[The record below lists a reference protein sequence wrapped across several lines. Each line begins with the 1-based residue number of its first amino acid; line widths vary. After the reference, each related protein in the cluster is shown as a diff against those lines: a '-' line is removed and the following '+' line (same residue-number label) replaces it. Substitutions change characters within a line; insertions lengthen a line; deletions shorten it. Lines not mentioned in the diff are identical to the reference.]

1 MGSCAGPVRNFS
13 RPFARTWRR
22 SNGRKTSTAIRR
34 WPRNSANAL
43 LTSKTCK
50 RPLYGSVTG
59 MADTPMPLTAHLAEL
74 RSRLIWC
81 MLGLAAGFIVC
92 YAFSDKIVAA
102 LQAPPVLVGPPVK
115 VPLQIIAPAEAF
127 VTYIKVGLIAGLFLV
142 LPLILHQ
149 LWKFVAPGLLEHER
163 KYTVPFIVGSA
174 VLFYSGGVIF
184 YLVLPFIIS
193 FLLSFAKGDIKAQ
206 LSVGYYVAFCVRL
219 MIAFGLVFQLPMVVI
234 FLTQLGLVSSR
245 LLVRYFRHAVV
256 LIFVVAAV
264 LTPTTDP
271 LSLLAMVLPML
282 LLYGLSILAAKGV
295 ERRQA

>member
-1 MGSCAGPVRNFS
+1 
-13 RPFARTWRR
+13 
-22 SNGRKTSTAIRR
+22 
-34 WPRNSANAL
+34 
-43 LTSKTCK
+43 
-50 RPLYGSVTG
+50 

-81 MLGLAAGFIVC
+81 MMALAVGFIVC
-92 YAFSDKIVAA
+92 YGFSDKIVAA
-102 LQAPPVLVGPPVK
+102 LQSPVVLVGQPIK

-142 LPLILHQ
+142 LPFVLYQ
-149 LWKFVAPGLLEHER
+149 LWKFVAHGLLEHER
-163 KYTVPFIVGSA
+163 KYTVPFLVGSA
-174 VLFYSGGVIF
+174 GLFYSGGVIF
-184 YLVLPFIIS
+184 YLVLPFIIH

-206 LSVGYYVAFCVRL
+206 LSVGYYVTFCVRL

-271 LSLLAMVLPML
+271 LSLLGMVLPML

>member
-1 MGSCAGPVRNFS
+1 
-13 RPFARTWRR
+13 
-22 SNGRKTSTAIRR
+22 
-34 WPRNSANAL
+34 
-43 LTSKTCK
+43 
-50 RPLYGSVTG
+50 

-81 MLGLAAGFIVC
+81 MMALAVGFIVC
-92 YAFSDKIVAA
+92 YGFSDKIVAA
-102 LQAPPVLVGPPVK
+102 LQSPVVLVGQPIK

-142 LPLILHQ
+142 LPFVLYQ
-149 LWKFVAPGLLEHER
+149 LWKFVAPGLLEHEK
-163 KYTVPFIVGSA
+163 KYTVPFLVGSA

-184 YLVLPFIIS
+184 YLVLPFIIH

-206 LSVGYYVAFCVRL
+206 LSVGYYVTFCVRL

>member
-1 MGSCAGPVRNFS
+1 MV
-13 RPFARTWRR
+13 
-22 SNGRKTSTAIRR
+22 
-34 WPRNSANAL
+34 
-43 LTSKTCK
+43 
-50 RPLYGSVTG
+50 
-59 MADTPMPLTAHLAEL
+59 DTPMPLTAHLAEL

-81 MLGLAAGFIVC
+81 MLALAGGFIVC
-92 YAFSDKIVAA
+92 YALSEKIVAA
-102 LQAPPVLVGPPVK
+102 LQSPPVLVGQPIR

-127 VTYIKVGLIAGLFLV
+127 VTYIKVGLIAGLFLM

-149 LWKFVAPGLLEHER
+149 LWKFVAPGLLEHEK

-174 VLFYSGGVIF
+174 VLFYGGGVIF
-184 YLVLPFIIS
+184 YLVLPFIIH
-193 FLLSFAKGDIKAQ
+193 FLLSFARGDIKAQ
-206 LSVGYYVAFCVRL
+206 LSVGYYVTFCVRL

-245 LLVRYFRHAVV
+245 LLVQYFRHAVV

-271 LSLLAMVLPML
+271 LSLLFMVLPML

-295 ERRQA
+295 ELRQA